1 MFLLKKLER
10 GANNQGNV
18 TELSLNCS
26 HAAGQG
32 RGHGAG
38 LRPPPE
44 EGLQCCPRPGLWE
57 LGLGGPTVPRDRSG
71 CWLPCSGTYLS
82 PDAFNKVQMILLVTG
97 LEKQGVWVSLRGRV
111 PKKKKKEGGRTAD
124 SYSRA
129 RIQGLTALPTFV
141 DGSRRWVVTRRAR
154 SQEAEHRQGPP
165 FKSVFVGLKMKT
177 WATQEGKAEPGMWPG
192 HRLGSPPSPGK
203 PREGPPGYTAPGT
216 CAGPKARRR
225 WKVLGHPPQTLPLQT
240 QKPRLTQG
248 PGLAQGPWEEPR
260 AGIPYSRTFPSN
272 TRLPGKATLVLHQK
286 TDSQRTGI

>member
-1 MFLLKKLER
+1 MLPSAWPLGTWAWGPNRPQRQERLLAALFR
-10 GANNQGNV
+10 DV
-18 TELSLNCS
+18 PLSRC
-26 HAAGQG
+26 
-32 RGHGAG
+32 
-38 LRPPPE
+38 
-44 EGLQCCPRPGLWE
+44 LQQSPDDSSCDWPGKTR
-57 LGLGGPTVPRDRSG
+57 GLGQPKREG
-71 CWLPCSGTYLS
+71 
-82 PDAFNKVQMILLVTG
+82 
-97 LEKQGVWVSLRGRV
+97 

-203 PREGPPGYTAPGT
+203 PREGPPSYTAPGT

-225 WKVLGHPPQTLPLQT
+225 WKVLGHPHQTLPLQT